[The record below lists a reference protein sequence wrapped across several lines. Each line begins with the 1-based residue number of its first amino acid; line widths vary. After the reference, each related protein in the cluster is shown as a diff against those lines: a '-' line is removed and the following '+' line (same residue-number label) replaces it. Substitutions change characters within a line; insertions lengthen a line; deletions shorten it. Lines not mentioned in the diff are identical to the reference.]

1 MSRWGTQHSL
11 SGWAGCRCVASG
23 RAGHRG
29 LGGGRWHGCV
39 QHWAQ
44 AGIGRSVRCGHSTGT
59 RVQAPGTPG
68 GIPLPPRTRSVVN
81 APERSCTGF
90 QVDRDQRLALRP
102 TLLAPSSILT
112 AFRRP
117 PGYWHPENYAD
128 QTPWLCELGHM
139 LGVIPA
145 FSEKWNPL
153 SGEQVKHHLPLLREG
168 EPGGESRSRSFWDR
182 ARSPQSERARSLG
195 CSSPLVERLRVAP
208 IGSIAASEPPTEG
221 GE

>member
-1 MSRWGTQHSL
+1 M
-11 SGWAGCRCVASG
+11 
-23 RAGHRG
+23 
-29 LGGGRWHGCV
+29 

-44 AGIGRSVRCGHSTGT
+44 AGTGRSVRCGHSTGT

-68 GIPLPPRTRSVVN
+68 GISLPPRTRSVVN

-90 QVDRDQRLALRP
+90 QVDTGQRLALRP
-102 TLLAPSSILT
+102 APLAPSSILT

-117 PGYWHPENYAD
+117 PGVLVPPKLCRPD
-128 QTPWLCELGHM
+128 PWLCELGHM
-139 LGVIPA
+139 LDAIPA